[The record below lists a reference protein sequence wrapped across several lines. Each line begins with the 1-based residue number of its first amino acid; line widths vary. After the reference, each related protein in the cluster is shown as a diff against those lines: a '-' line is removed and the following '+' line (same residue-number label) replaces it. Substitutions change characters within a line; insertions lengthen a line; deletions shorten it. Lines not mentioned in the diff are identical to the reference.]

1 MTVNKRKKRSG
12 MPQKRGV
19 KRRERLLSSA
29 LDLLG
34 EFSFDELSY
43 KQIADGA
50 GVPMASC
57 YNFYKNK
64 LELVR
69 ILADELTDN
78 YLESVMSASSF
89 ADAKTWQDCISAH
102 VNHSVEHHNK
112 SAAELKIFFSGDVS
126 LKLRQDA
133 LKREKLIGLSLFEIL
148 RTKFEVPKMDNADD
162 IFFRAVEI
170 ARTVLA
176 LDFQETGELSDAS
189 AVEAVRAMSGY
200 LANYLPPVLPPREAD
215 TD

>member
-89 ADAKTWQDCISAH
+89 ADAKTWQDCISAP
-102 VNHSVEHHNK
+102 
-112 SAAELKIFFSGDVS
+112 
-126 LKLRQDA
+126 RQPF
-133 LKREKLIGLSLFEIL
+133 R
-148 RTKFEVPKMDNADD
+148 RTSQ
-162 IFFRAVEI
+162 
-170 ARTVLA
+170 
-176 LDFQETGELSDAS
+176 QECG
-189 AVEAVRAMSGY
+189 
-200 LANYLPPVLPPREAD
+200 
-215 TD
+215 